1 VNKMISAEVFQT
13 QDEAMTAAN
22 DLLKGMGLSEVITP
36 RRIVQKV
43 PLNSIYVEDFGNHGY
58 MMVMPGPQLLAEL
71 QEKAD
76 AVEARRQE
84 KITALENQLAELR
97 GE

>member
-1 VNKMISAEVFQT
+1 MISAEVFQT

-22 DLLKGMGLSEVITP
+22 ELLDGMGLSEVITP

-43 PLNSIYVEDFGNHGY
+43 PLNSIYAEDFGNHGY

-71 QEKAD
+71 REKAE
-76 AVEARRQE
+76 VIEARRQE

>member
-1 VNKMISAEVFQT
+1 MISGEVFQT

-43 PLNSIYVEDFGNHGY
+43 PLNSIYADDFGNHGY

-76 AVEARRQE
+76 EVEARRQE

>member
-1 VNKMISAEVFQT
+1 MISAEVFQT

-43 PLNSIYVEDFGNHGY
+43 PLNSIYADDFGNHGY

-76 AVEARRQE
+76 EVEARRQE

>member
-1 VNKMISAEVFQT
+1 MISAEVFQT
-13 QDEAMTAAN
+13 QQEAMTAAI
-22 DLLKGMGLSEVITP
+22 DLLNGMGLSEVLTP

-43 PLNSIYVEDFGNHGY
+43 PLNSIYAEDFGYHGY
-58 MMVMPGPQLLAEL
+58 MMVMSGPQLMAEL

-76 AVEARRQE
+76 EIEARRQE
-84 KITALENQLAELR
+84 KIAALENQLAELR